1 MGLRTSLTGAQTFS
15 HSSLGCHPHFQV
27 ECQTGFD
34 ITGAPL
40 AWTNLFPNFDNMGMA
55 LLVLLIACTCNGYT
69 PYMVRGT
76 QKGPQLPKDAWLPV
90 MVLLPVST
98 SIQCPLITGY
108 CVAL

>member
-1 MGLRTSLTGAQTFS
+1 MWVSPVSLTYATGLSYKVISTSLTGAQTFS

-27 ECQTGFD
+27 ECETGFD

-69 PYMVRGT
+69 PYMVRGL
-76 QKGPQLPKDAWLPV
+76 PQLRLPIYHVHLQWLHH
-90 MVLLPVST
+90 
-98 SIQCPLITGY
+98 
-108 CVAL
+108 